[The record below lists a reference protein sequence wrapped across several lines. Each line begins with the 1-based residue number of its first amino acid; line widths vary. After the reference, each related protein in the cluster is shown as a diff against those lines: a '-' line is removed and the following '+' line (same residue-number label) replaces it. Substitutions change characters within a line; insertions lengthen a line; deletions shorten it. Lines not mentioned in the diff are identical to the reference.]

1 MNFFETLESVIN
13 GATLTENG
21 GYCYSSTGSD
31 LLDMFAS
38 IGGMRGRSD
47 EDIIRLYLAARKENA
62 ELADKI
68 VLYARSIRGK
78 GGLGERRIG
87 RLLLKTLACIEPK
100 KVTNNLDLI
109 VENGRFDD
117 LYELEGTPV
126 EPQMWY
132 YMNTTLD
139 KNLRCM
145 YQDKPVYFGGKVD
158 AVH

>member
-100 KVTNNLDLI
+100 KVERNFQTFVDI
-109 VENGRFDD
+109 GRWDD
-117 LYELEGTPV
+117 LYALVGTPCEAAMWKFLGKRFFEDCNLV
-126 EPQMWY
+126 EKY
-132 YMNTTLD
+132 NAESNKT
-139 KNLRCM
+139 
-145 YQDKPVYFGGKVD
+145 
-158 AVH
+158 A